1 MIFASSMHSSSS
13 FHVCESDDD
22 EKNASDDDARDI
34 EKKTRTA
41 RFGRVGKGGGGGG
54 GGNHRR
60 RHHG

>member
-34 EKKTRTA
+34 EKKNTNCSFWSRL
-41 RFGRVGKGGGGGG
+41 
-54 GGNHRR
+54 
-60 RHHG
+60 